1 MNITGLSESKYVL
14 GLGQRMAILYPSLV
28 FILRCPLSPLSPY
41 TSLLLPLPPALSTP
55 PSLYDSNFPSLYH
68 SISPY
73 LSPLLSLHLYLPL
86 APYFPRLSISPPPPT
101 TPAHSL
107 PS

>member
-28 FILRCPLSPLSPY
+28 FILRCPPPLFLLIPLYFSPSLLPSLPLLLYMTPTSPLCTTPSLP
-41 TSLLLPLPPALSTP
+41 TSLPF
-55 PSLYDSNFPSLYH
+55 SLYIF
-68 SISPY
+68 IY
-73 LSPLLSLHLYLPL
+73 LSLPTSPVYLSL
-86 APYFPRLSISPPPPT
+86 PPPPT